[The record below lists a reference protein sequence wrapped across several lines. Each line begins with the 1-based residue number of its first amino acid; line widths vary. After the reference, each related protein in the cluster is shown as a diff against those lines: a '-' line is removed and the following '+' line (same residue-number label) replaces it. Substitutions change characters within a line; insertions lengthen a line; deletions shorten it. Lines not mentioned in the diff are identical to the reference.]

1 MNDFFNALF
10 DPRVVWILIPVVAIA
25 GSLTLKGMKA
35 HYAHKERIAK
45 IEAGLEPDED

>member
-1 MNDFFNALF
+1 MTELFNSIF

-25 GSLTLKGMKA
+25 GGFTIKGMKA